1 MLLSVP
7 AMMPRLALQSLFL
20 AAAVAAAAVYA
31 GSGAAAMAAGGSGEG
46 EETAGPRNV
55 LGGELSV
62 CSTDPMTGF
71 TRCVLLHVCIA
82 CVARLCRGGVD

>member
-7 AMMPRLALQSLFL
+7 AMVPRLALQSLLL

-31 GSGAAAMAAGGSGEG
+31 GGVAMAAGGAGEG
-46 EETAGPRNV
+46 EAAGPRNV

-62 CSTDPMTGF
+62 CSTSPMTGF
-71 TRCVLLHVCIA
+71 NRCAVCV
-82 CVARLCRGGVD
+82 C